1 MANSVTDN
9 SGAVTD
15 NPGKMRYEIHEGAE
29 VAGFISYGREGK
41 VIIFLHTEDRP
52 PVPGRGP
59 GRVPGAGL
67 ATTPGSGGSPC
78 CPSARSS
85 GDWIAGHREYADLV
99 PAPRR
104 AEFGL

>member
-41 VIIFLHTEDRP
+41 VIIFLHTETDPRF
-52 PVPGRGP
+52 RG
-59 GRVPGAGL
+59 GGLAGCLVRAGL
-67 ATTPGSGGSPC
+67 DDARKRGLAVLPF
-78 CPSARSS
+78 CPFVR
-85 GDWIAGHREYADLV
+85 DWIAGHREYADLV